1 MKYLISLLM
10 LHLVTVHAYSAD
22 YFWVNGQGD
31 WYDFSNHWATS
42 SGGNVFHVAPPG
54 PDDDVYFDVN
64 SFSNLNDTLFVDE
77 RKVYCRKM
85 DWTGVANQPVVCHE
99 HTDQFAVFMIF
110 GDLILSP
117 NIVWLAHSEIKMTG
131 NSGLKLIKTFNLP
144 FPDLIFHVSINLDC
158 ASCQWELGS
167 DIKACINLN
176 AGDFNSNGY
185 KIDGCFSAYL
195 PTAPILPGIVD
206 LDTSKINGVINIGYT
221 ADIDS
226 AEFYGTVYIT
236 DSNSVGRIS
245 GGNAYLVDC
254 TVAEIHSIVVN
265 LIHTEVDR
273 LFIDPDSFCYENN
286 FCNAIINQNQSI
298 VHYAELMMSEVYIAG
313 GEFDTLKL
321 TKPGANIS
329 LEDTIRVND
338 LWEVNGTCSGL
349 TFLHAADT
357 SGLLPVLEL
366 PAENIIINDAV
377 INGVSVTGAL
387 SCFAVNSF
395 DQGLNSGIVFQPYV
409 GRTLYWVGG
418 TGNWSDSSHWSLSSG
433 GPGSACVPTFLD
445 TVVIDINSSTS
456 LKDTLIFDAES
467 VYVAEFNAVSVVDS
481 LVFLSVEGFTR
492 VNVGGSLQASSS
504 IYLARNFEFILHSS
518 ATGNV
523 LSFNVKLIDEPW
535 NTNYAGVVV
544 DGGGEWNL
552 VSDLEEISL
561 AIKEAVVRTN
571 DFKLK
576 GFLQIL
582 ETDGYKAL
590 YLGNSSVEGGFA
602 ISDSTNL
609 FVDADSASMSG
620 SGFTSIYG
628 LHIHKVN
635 ADYFYAIHAQVDSLI
650 GARLRGVGC
659 SVAYAKIIEPSFH
672 TLDPSQIYGTSFHF
686 GRLEIAA
693 KRTAIGESSLTANI
707 ISDTLILLP
716 DAWLL
721 SLIGVTTLNVL
732 NELEMNG
739 NCNTLLYLEGNSSS
753 MIGVPTGLQQ
763 ISRMVIK
770 NIQFSGTVNAMQS
783 VDAGGNTGISF
794 SLLNPRTL
802 YWVGGAG
809 SWSDP
814 NHWSLSSGG
823 IGGECIPTQLDSV
836 ILDQLSFN
844 TINDTLVAS
853 NGTFCRFMDCRN
865 VDDFPIL
872 KMNGNQS
879 LFGSLYLSADMQYLL
894 YGRIVL
900 SADSGTYELD
910 FANLNLT
917 DSSKQWPNASLENSS
932 NATWNLLS
940 DLKIMYFYFSNGTFN
955 YNNHSTYTADVVF
968 EAGPENT
975 EVNIGKGLMHSR
987 TIRFG
992 YSGFNGINFV
1002 DADSAQIVCNAFT
1015 NRLKQMTINDLV
1027 CTGTVETDSTY
1038 INHLSAYSIRGNYN
1052 VVNWG
1057 ELEQISG
1064 NFFTCQSLRMI
1075 KEAGLYVSTA
1085 SISKLNVDKNISFG
1099 GFNIFIDS
1107 LYIGHTTKKIS
1118 VGYAGGLHVVSYFSK
1133 STDPQ
1138 NFTQLISI
1146 QGVISDITLP
1156 SDTFCFENMAI
1167 DNVSVIGGGV
1177 YYAGNNSYQIGTCT
1191 GWTMSGCTLDT
1202 SAVWPGDVNYD
1213 QQVSLLDL
1221 LYLGITHSYSGSTR
1235 SNASLNWTDQ
1245 PCINWPMVYSNGSN
1259 VHNADTDGNG
1269 IVNDD
1274 DTLGIAINYGLTH
1287 QRPASTSPVQV
1298 TAGTPVYFQ
1307 LPGGNLPV
1315 ATLIDIPLHIGT
1327 STYPQLDAY
1336 GMMLTIHFNPTALQP
1351 GSVYMDAMNSWL
1363 ADTAI
1368 QLEMMRYDHSA
1379 GILQFALVRTDQQ
1392 NVSGWGEV
1400 AVLHFI
1406 TAANGGFLDLSIA
1419 NLILIDKNENQILL
1433 NVMNSNVH
1441 VGVQEEDAFVTSFVV
1456 YPNPGTG
1463 SVYWKSSY
1471 KFIQLEVY
1479 DVYGKRCIGV
1489 SGADLNSGYDFSIL
1503 TDGSYIILGK
1513 DSNGKM
1519 YRCSYTKMTGK

>member
-1 MKYLISLLM
+1 
-10 LHLVTVHAYSAD
+10 
-22 YFWVNGQGD
+22 
-31 WYDFSNHWATS
+31 
-42 SGGNVFHVAPPG
+42 
-54 PDDDVYFDVN
+54 
-64 SFSNLNDTLFVDE
+64 
-77 RKVYCRKM
+77 
-85 DWTGVANQPVVCHE
+85 
-99 HTDQFAVFMIF
+99 
-110 GDLILSP
+110 
-117 NIVWLAHSEIKMTG
+117 
-131 NSGLKLIKTFNLP
+131 
-144 FPDLIFHVSINLDC
+144 
-158 ASCQWELGS
+158 
-167 DIKACINLN
+167 
-176 AGDFNSNGY
+176 
-185 KIDGCFSAYL
+185 
-195 PTAPILPGIVD
+195 
-206 LDTSKINGVINIGYT
+206 
-221 ADIDS
+221 
-226 AEFYGTVYIT
+226 
-236 DSNSVGRIS
+236 
-245 GGNAYLVDC
+245 
-254 TVAEIHSIVVN
+254 
-265 LIHTEVDR
+265 
-273 LFIDPDSFCYENN
+273 
-286 FCNAIINQNQSI
+286 
-298 VHYAELMMSEVYIAG
+298 MMSEVYVAG

-329 LEDTIRVND
+329 LRDTIRINYV
-338 LWEVNGTCSGL
+338 WEVNGSCSGL

-387 SCFAVNSF
+387 SCTAVNSF

-433 GPGSACVPTFLD
+433 GPGNACVPTFLD
-445 TVVIDINSSTS
+445 TVIIDINSSAS
-456 LKDTLIFDAES
+456 IKDTLIFDTES
-467 VYVAEFNAVSVVDS
+467 VYVAEFNAISVVDS
-481 LVFLSVEGFTR
+481 LVFLSAEGITR

-504 IYLARNFEFILHSS
+504 ISLARNFLFFLHSS

-523 LSFNVKLIDEPW
+523 LAFNVKLIDDPW
-535 NTNYAGVVV
+535 ITNYAGVVV

-620 SGFTSIYG
+620 SSFTSIYG
-628 LHIHKVN
+628 LHIHKVT

-659 SVAYAKIIEPSFH
+659 SVAYAKIIEPSLQ
-672 TLDPSQIYGTSFHF
+672 TLDPSRIYGTSFHF

-693 KRTAIGESSLTANI
+693 KRTAIGEISLTANI

-716 DAWLL
+716 DAWSL
-721 SLIGVTTLNVL
+721 SLQGVATLNVL
-732 NELEMNG
+732 DELVMNG
-739 NCNTLLYLEGNSSS
+739 NCNTLLYLEGNGSS

-770 NIQFSGTVNAMQS
+770 NMQFSGTVNAMQS
-783 VDAGGNTGISF
+783 VDAGGNSGISF
-794 SLLNPRTL
+794 SLLNSRTL

-844 TINDTLVAS
+844 NINDTLVAS

-879 LFGSLYLSADMQYLL
+879 VFGSVYLSTDMQYLL
-894 YGRIVL
+894 YGKIVL

-917 DSSKQWPNASLENSS
+917 DSSKQWPDASLENSR

-940 DLKIMYFYFSNGTFN
+940 DLKIMNFYFSNGTFN
-955 YNNHSTYTADVVF
+955 YNDHSTHTAGVVF

-975 EVNIGKGLMHSR
+975 EVNIGKGLMHSM

-992 YSGFNGINFV
+992 FSGFNGINFV
-1002 DADSAQIVCNAFT
+1002 DADSAQIVCIAFT

-1027 CTGTVETDSTY
+1027 CAGTVETDSTY
-1038 INHLSAYSIRGNYN
+1038 INHLSAYSIRGNNN

-1057 ELEQISG
+1057 EMERISG
-1064 NFFTCQSLRMI
+1064 NYFTCQSLRMI
-1075 KEAGLYVSTA
+1075 GDAGLYVSNA
-1085 SISKLNVDKNISFG
+1085 SISKLNVDKNISFA
-1099 GFNIFIDS
+1099 GFNIIIDS

-1118 VGYAGGLHVVSYFSK
+1118 VGYAGGLHVGSYFSR

-1138 NFTQLISI
+1138 NFTQLVSI
-1146 QGVISDITLP
+1146 QGVLSDITLP

-1177 YYAGNNSYQIGTCT
+1177 YYAGNNSYQVGPCT
-1191 GWTMSGCTLDT
+1191 GWTMSGCTPDT

-1221 LYLGITHSYSGSTR
+1221 LYLGITHGYSGSTR
-1235 SNASLNWTDQ
+1235 SNASLNWTAQ
-1245 PCINWPMVYSNGSN
+1245 PCINWPMVYANGSN

-1287 QRPASTSPVQV
+1287 QRPASITPAPV

-1351 GSVYMDAMNSWL
+1351 GSLYMDAMNSWL

-1400 AVLHFI
+1400 ARLHFI
-1406 TAANGGFLDLSIA
+1406 TSATGGFLDLTIDEI
-1419 NLILIDKNENQILL
+1419 LLIDKNEFQVLL
-1433 NVMNSNVH
+1433 NVSNQNVH
-1441 VGVQEEDAFVTSFVV
+1441 VSISETEASRGAFEV

-1463 SVYWKSSY
+1463 YLMWN
-1471 KFIQLEVY
+1471 KFYQFVQMDVY
-1479 DVYGKRCIGV
+1479 DVYGKLCY
-1489 SGADLNSGYDFSIL
+1489 SDFSAASIDHCDL
-1503 TDGSYIILGK
+1503 SELATGTYIVRAHDKNNQTFFSRYEKI
-1513 DSNGKM
+1513 
-1519 YRCSYTKMTGK
+1519 TGE